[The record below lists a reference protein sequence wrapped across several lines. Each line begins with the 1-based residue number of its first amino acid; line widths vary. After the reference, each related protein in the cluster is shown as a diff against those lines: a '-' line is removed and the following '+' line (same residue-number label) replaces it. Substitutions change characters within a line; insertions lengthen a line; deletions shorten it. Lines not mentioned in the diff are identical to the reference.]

1 MYADDIQL
9 FLSFNPS
16 EHDSIQCA
24 LSKLS
29 ACITEI
35 KLWMT
40 NNMLKLN
47 DSKPEFFIATSSFNK
62 SKMPPVCLQIG
73 TELIEPS
80 DNVRNLGI
88 IFDSQMTM
96 SPHITGLC
104 KSLSYQLR
112 NISRIRRFLDQD
124 SCHHIVRLLVL
135 SRLDYG
141 NALFLGIN
149 QTDLN
154 KLQRLQNWAAKLI
167 FCAKKQDHATP
178 FLKDLHWLPIKDRIH
193 FKILLFV
200 FKCLNNIG
208 PSYLASMLSLYT
220 SARTGLRSSKDST
233 RLQEHK
239 MYPRTLISAADRS
252 FYFTAPKL
260 WNILPPALRSSG
272 SVTVFKKQLKSYLF
286 PY

>member
-1 MYADDIQL
+1 MR
-9 FLSFNPS
+9 
-16 EHDSIQCA
+16 CVMW
-24 LSKLS
+24 K
-29 ACITEI
+29 
-35 KLWMT
+35 
-40 NNMLKLN
+40 
-47 DSKPEFFIATSSFNK
+47 
-62 SKMPPVCLQIG
+62 
-73 TELIEPS
+73 
-80 DNVRNLGI
+80 
-88 IFDSQMTM
+88 QM
-96 SPHITGLC
+96 C
-104 KSLSYQLR
+104 
-112 NISRIRRFLDQD
+112 NISTLSHFDNRRD
-124 SCHHIVRLLVL
+124 VTV
-135 SRLDYG
+135 YG
-141 NALFLGIN
+141 MFSSSALFLGIN

-220 SARTGLRSSKDST
+220 SARIGLRSSKDST

-286 PY
+286 PYWFVFCI